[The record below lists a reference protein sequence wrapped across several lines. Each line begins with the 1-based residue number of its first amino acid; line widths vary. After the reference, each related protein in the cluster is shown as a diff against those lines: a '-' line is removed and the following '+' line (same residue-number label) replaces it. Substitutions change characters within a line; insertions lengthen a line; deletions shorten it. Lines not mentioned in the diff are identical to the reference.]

1 MGRKNTHFGICTNEV
16 LSAEKAAAGMGA
28 GLQDMM
34 A

>member
-1 MGRKNTHFGICTNEV
+1 MGIKNTHFGICFNEV
-16 LSAEKAAAGMGA
+16 LSAERTAAGMGA